1 MDKDTVL
8 KMLNPA
14 CLKKADEWESPTC
27 GEVRAVIG
35 LTGMSGSQLAKKLG
49 LKCSQLADVKG
60 VHIQIQHSVCSLGAA
75 VLLRWVRVNLH

>member
-27 GEVRAVIG
+27 GEVRAVI
-35 LTGMSGSQLAKKLG
+35 
-49 LKCSQLADVKG
+49 
-60 VHIQIQHSVCSLGAA
+60 
-75 VLLRWVRVNLH
+75 

>member
-49 LKCSQLADVKG
+49 LKDSRNVRNWQMLKG

-75 VLLRWVRVNLH
+75 VLLR

>member
-35 LTGMSGSQLAKKLG
+35 LTGMSGSQLAKKTR
-49 LKCSQLADVKG
+49 LK
-60 VHIQIQHSVCSLGAA
+60 
-75 VLLRWVRVNLH
+75 R